1 MIINFNKKS
10 KFKLSD
16 RICFKLFSPQ
26 TEILE
31 FAGDIVFYPIL
42 FKFLEKTES
51 DCQTKSAIALKFK
64 EMKKDIYHTG
74 TGKYEWFTMRPVI
87 LRESGREGVC
97 RADRMP

>member
-42 FKFLEKTES
+42 FKFLKKTES

-64 EMKKDIYHTG
+64 EMKKIFITREPGG
-74 TGKYEWFTMRPVI
+74 T
-87 LRESGREGVC
+87 SGLLCVR
-97 RADRMP
+97 